1 MKKVM
6 EVDKGSYNRWLVM
19 EKSCSA
25 VSKALP
31 VLEVVGSLELG

>member
-25 VSKALP
+25 VSEALP
-31 VLEVVGSLELG
+31 VMEVVDRLVWG